1 MYSTPSS
8 ADFEQS
14 VLKLQT
20 DMDSLSQWC
29 KCNGIAANTDKT
41 KIMTFGSPHSLKK
54 IPPFDIKIGDTLIQK
69 VTSYKYL
76 GMELDCDLSYK
87 KHVNK
92 IVSSVSPKLKQFQRM
107 LNKKAAIMVYKSTI
121 LPILEYGD
129 VFLSAAPL
137 VSRKRL
143 QTLQNKGL
151 RCALNKGIETSS
163 AELHKEAGLG
173 KLRFRREQHLLN
185 YMYDCSLD
193 PNCQKRKLSQG
204 VVTRSQSKRILKV
217 KRPYTEKFKKS
228 FTYRGPK
235 KWNTLPIPFHQAT
248 TKATFRALVTAR
260 IKQKADLDYLGQLN
274 ATQET

>member
-1 MYSTPSS
+1 
-8 ADFEQS
+8 
-14 VLKLQT
+14 
-20 DMDSLSQWC
+20 MDLLSQWC

-92 IVSSVSPKLKQFQRM
+92 IISSISAKLKQFQCMRVF
-107 LNKKAAIMVYKSTI
+107 LNKKAAILVYKSTI

-129 VFLSAAPL
+129 VFLSAVPL
-137 VSRKRL
+137 VSRKCL

-163 AELHKEAGLG
+163 AELHKEAALG
-173 KLRFRREQHLLN
+173 KLRFRRDQHLLN
-185 YMYDCSLD
+185 YIYMTVHLTQTVRRE
-193 PNCQKRKLSQG
+193 NC
-204 VVTRSQSKRILKV
+204 LK
-217 KRPYTEKFKKS
+217 
-228 FTYRGPK
+228 G
-235 KWNTLPIPFHQAT
+235 L
-248 TKATFRALVTAR
+248 
-260 IKQKADLDYLGQLN
+260 
-274 ATQET
+274 